1 MNDEVLTPVVEL
13 GSAVDTVNA
22 LAITNPVREA
32 LVKDLGPIAERLGM
46 YKADADNIIV
56 SSEDVAKTASD
67 ICAAMADDIKAVSNH
82 EVLSTIVSGLHAAHR
97 RFTGL
102 RDCFIKPLEAS
113 RKTLKGKVIVWQ
125 QAEDEKARKEQA
137 RLQAEADAKA
147 RAEQER
153 LRKAAEKLKT
163 PELKQE
169 RLEQAEAVAAPV
181 VTVAAPK
188 STMKMQK
195 RWAVKSLDLAAFLA
209 ACIADGNLLGYVTI
223 DMNKLA
229 RAKSANTMLTIPG
242 VEFEQKVV

>member
-32 LVKDLGPIAERLGM
+32 LVKDLGPIADKL
-46 YKADADNIIV
+46 ADYEALAQDYNV
-56 SSEDVAKTASD
+56 VNEAVAAAATQTCDEMAAHIKTVKD
-67 ICAAMADDIKAVSNH
+67 H

-125 QAEDEKARKEQA
+125 QKIEAEAKAEERRLQAIEDERARKE
-137 RLQAEADAKA
+137 
-147 RAEQER
+147 
-153 LRKAAEKLKT
+153 KAALEKRAAELKT
-163 PELKQE
+163 PEKKE
-169 RLEQAEAVAAPV
+169 AALEAAAAVTAHT
-181 VTVAAPK
+181 VTVQAPK
-188 STMKMQK
+188 AAVKMQK
-195 RWAVKSLDLAAFLA
+195 RWAVKSVNLAAFLQ

-242 VEFEQKVV
+242 VEFEQKIV

>member
-1 MNDEVLTPVVEL
+1 MSEVLTPVVEL

-32 LVKDLGPIAERLGM
+32 LVRDLGPIADKLAEYEALAQD
-46 YKADADNIIV
+46 YNVVNEA
-56 SSEDVAKTASD
+56 VAIAATRTCDEMAAHIKTVKD
-67 ICAAMADDIKAVSNH
+67 H
-82 EVLSTIVSGLHAAHR
+82 EVLSTIVAGLHAAHR

-125 QAEDEKARKEQA
+125 QAEEEKARKEQA

-147 RAEQER
+147 RAEQDR

-169 RLEQAEAVAAPV
+169 RLEQAEAIAAPV
-181 VTVAAPK
+181 VTVQAPK
-188 STMKMQK
+188 SAMKMQK
-195 RWAVKSLDLAAFLA
+195 RWAVKSVSLAAFLQ

-229 RAKSANTMLTIPG
+229 RAKAANTMLEIPG
-242 VEFEQKVV
+242 VTFEQKVV

>member
-1 MNDEVLTPVVEL
+1 MSEVLEPVVEL

-32 LVKDLGPIAERLGM
+32 LVKDLGPIANKIFA
-46 YKADADNIIV
+46 YQNIA
-56 SSEDVAKTASD
+56 EDSAVATEED
-67 ICAAMADDIKAVSNH
+67 AVSASAICDEMAAHIKTVKDH

-137 RLQAEADAKA
+137 RLQAEADARA

-188 STMKMQK
+188 SAMKMQK
-195 RWAVKSLDLAAFLA
+195 RWAVKSVNLAAFLQ

-223 DMNKLA
+223 DTNKLA

-242 VEFEQKVV
+242 VVFEQKTV